1 MSSFLAHRSKIKT
14 KMNYSNCSKKLP
26 TQPEIDM
33 KYWFS
38 LCTLL
43 FCTFSLWGQIPGNST
58 RTKGIGKIVGFVVD
72 DEKDDIIE
80 FATISLYRGEELIDG
95 TITDDKGK
103 FTLTGLIDGQY
114 KLEVSFLGYDKKT
127 IENVEIEKERTLNL
141 KRIGLSTAAATL
153 DEVTVTAER
162 RLIEE
167 KVDRMVYNAD
177 QDNLSKGG
185 DAADVLRKVPLLSV
199 DLEGNISLRG
209 SSNIQVLINNKP
221 STIVAANVADALK
234 MLPADIIKTVEVI
247 TSPSAKYDAEG
258 SGGIINIT
266 TKKNNLEG
274 YYLNINSGVGLRGSN
289 LGLNGSLRTGKFGM
303 TLGGFGRAFYN
314 DAETT
319 MDQLT
324 ITDTGT
330 RLTRQSSEADD
341 NGIFGRYNIG
351 FDYDIDKTQFLSG
364 GVRFGIR
371 DFRRDEL
378 QTTDIFAD
386 DQLLQ
391 YSLRNI
397 DSKRYS
403 GSTDFN
409 VDYLKIFSPGHE
421 FSISTLYS
429 RTDENSNFISDN
441 LDENENFI
449 NSIKNLDDNLNQE
462 VTLQTDYIYPIGD
475 KQIFEIGAK
484 GIFRTVNSD
493 FSYLFAN
500 VEGVFAP
507 DFSRPAGTLDY
518 DQNVAAGYTSY
529 TLSFPGK
536 YTVKGGV
543 RYEQTSIDA
552 IQNGEDIDIPNYS
565 NLVPSINLS
574 KTFKDFS
581 TIKLGYNRR
590 IQRPWLRQLNPNV
603 NVQNSQNIQVGNPN
617 LRPEL
622 ADNLELGFSKLIK
635 KTYLNLSV
643 FGRSTDNAINQVRFP
658 IDSIPGAIVTTYE
671 NIGKERSLGMNIFA
685 NITLSENWT
694 LNGGFDLRHAWLEGQ
709 VTGTDGTSI
718 TAKNSGWNYGGR
730 MMSQYKLGNGWTAQG
745 FAFMRGR
752 RVQLQGSRGGFGA
765 YSVGLNKDFKN
776 NKGSIGLAAENFLN
790 RGWNVNTEL
799 NSAFF
804 NQTSNMLLLNRSVRI
819 NFNYRLGKMDIRR
832 NRRKTRSVRNDDLM
846 SGGDNGGG
854 MGGGT
859 MQGGGGTSGGAS
871 SASPSTSRS
880 SGQRGGQSANASKS
894 SATPA
899 TPADEVIDFSGEWK
913 GVSQTPRGEIE
924 QTFTFTIADKKLS
937 GSVKTPFGE
946 QDLSNTQLDG
956 NKFSFEVSF
965 GQFTI
970 AQNGVVV
977 DENTIV
983 LTSDR
988 GELTLTKVP

>member
-1 MSSFLAHRSKIKT
+1 MKNWFCLLA
-14 KMNYSNCSKKLP
+14 L
-26 TQPEIDM
+26 
-33 KYWFS
+33 
-38 LCTLL
+38 LL
-43 FCTFSLWGQIPGNST
+43 FTTTAWSQIPGNST
-58 RTKGIGKIVGFVVD
+58 RTKGIGKIVGFIID
-72 DEKDDIIE
+72 AENDEIIE

-95 TITDDKGK
+95 TITDEKGK
-103 FTLTGLIDGQY
+103 FTLTGLIDGKY
-114 KLEVSFLGYDKKT
+114 KLEISFLGYDKT
-127 IENVEIEKERTLNL
+127 VMEDLEIKKERTLNL
-141 KRIGLSTAAATL
+141 KRIELEKGAATL
-153 DEVTVTAER
+153 DEVTVTGQR
-162 RLIEE
+162 QLIEE

-199 DLEGNISLRG
+199 DLEGNVSLRG

-221 STIVAANVADALK
+221 STIVAANISDALK
-234 MLPADIIKTVEVI
+234 MLPADMIKTVEVI

-266 TKKNNLEG
+266 TKKNNLQG

-289 LGLNGSLRTGKFGM
+289 LGLNGSLRTGRFGM

-330 RLTRQSSEADD
+330 RLSRQSSEADD

-391 YSLRNI
+391 YNLRNI

-475 KQIFEIGAK
+475 KQIFEVGAK
-484 GIFRTVNSD
+484 GIFRRVNSD
-493 FSYLFAN
+493 YSYQFAST
-500 VEGVFAP
+500 EGVFNT

-518 DQNVAAGYTSY
+518 DQNVTAAYSSY
-529 TLSFPGK
+529 TLAFPGK
-536 YTVKGGV
+536 YTIKGGL
-543 RYEQTSIDA
+543 RYENTAIDA
-552 IQNGEDIDIPNYS
+552 LQDGEDIDIPNYS

-574 KTFKDFS
+574 KTFKNFT

-590 IQRPWLRQLNPNV
+590 IQRPWLRQLNPNI

-622 ADNLELGFSKLIK
+622 ADNIELGISKLIK
-635 KTYLNLSV
+635 KTYLNVSL

-658 IDSIPGAIVTTYE
+658 IDSVPGAIITTYE
-671 NIGKERSLGMNIFA
+671 NIGKERSLGMNLFA
-685 NITLSENWT
+685 NVNFSDKWT
-694 LNGGFDLRHAWLEGQ
+694 MNGGIDLRHAWLEGQ
-709 VTGTDGTSI
+709 VTGSDGTSE

-730 MMSQYKLGNGWTAQG
+730 VMSQYKLGNGWTAQG

-776 NKGSIGLAAENFLN
+776 KKGSIGLAAENFLN

-804 NQTSNMLLLNRSVRI
+804 TQSSNMLLLNRSIRI
-819 NFNYRLGKMDIRR
+819 NFNYRLGKMDFR
-832 NRRKTRSVRNDDLM
+832 NSRKKTRSVRNDDLM
-846 SGGDNGGG
+846 GGGDSGGG
-854 MGGGT
+854 MGS
-859 MQGGGGTSGGAS
+859 MQGGGSAPSGAS
-871 SASPSTSRS
+871 SGSRSSSTRS
-880 SGQRGGQSANASKS
+880 SGQRSTQGKDSKS
-894 SATPA
+894 KGDAKPVVPA
-899 TPADEVIDFSGEWK
+899 AETIDFSGKWK
-913 GVSQTPRGEIE
+913 GVSQTPRGDIE
-924 QTFTFTIADKKLS
+924 QIFDFKIEGNRLS
-937 GSVKTPFGE
+937 GSVKTPFGSQE
-946 QDLSNTQLDG
+946 LSNTKLEG

-977 DENTIV
+977 DENKIV
-983 LTSDR
+983 LSSDR
-988 GELTLTKVP
+988 GELTLTKEK

>member
-1 MSSFLAHRSKIKT
+1 
-14 KMNYSNCSKKLP
+14 
-26 TQPEIDM
+26 M
-33 KYWFS
+33 KNWFC
-38 LCTLL
+38 LFALL
-43 FCTFSLWGQIPGNST
+43 FCTHTVWSQIPGNST
-58 RTKGIGKIVGFVVD
+58 RTKGIGKIVGFIVD
-72 DEKDDIIE
+72 EEKGDIIE

-95 TITDDKGK
+95 TITDEKGK
-103 FTLTGLIDGQY
+103 FALSGLIDGTY

-127 IENVEIEKERTLNL
+127 IEGVEIKKERTLNL
-141 KRIGLSTAAATL
+141 KRIGLVTGAATL
-153 DEVTVTAER
+153 EEVTVTGER
-162 RLIEE
+162 QLIEE

-199 DLEGNISLRG
+199 DLEGNVSLRG

-221 STIVAANVADALK
+221 STIVAADVSDALK

-258 SGGIINIT
+258 SGGIINII

-274 YYLNINSGVGLRGSN
+274 YYLNINSGIGLRGSN

-391 YSLRNI
+391 YNLRNI

-429 RTDENSNFISDN
+429 RTDQNSNFISDN
-441 LDENENFI
+441 LDENENFL

-462 VTLQTDYIYPIGD
+462 VTVQTDYIYPIGD
-475 KQIFEIGAK
+475 KQIFEVGAK
-484 GIFRTVNSD
+484 GIFRSVNSD
-493 FSYLFAN
+493 YSYQFAS
-500 VEGVFAP
+500 VEGVFEQ
-507 DFSRPAGTLDY
+507 DFRRPAGNLDY

-529 TLSFPGK
+529 TLSLPGK

-543 RYEQTSIDA
+543 RYEQTSIEAVQD
-552 IQNGEDIDIPNYS
+552 GENIDIPNYS
-565 NLVPSINLS
+565 NLVPSVNLS
-574 KTFKDFS
+574 KTFKDFT

-603 NVQNSQNIQVGNPN
+603 NVQNSQDIQVGNPN

-635 KTYLNLSV
+635 KTYLNISL

-658 IDSIPGAIVTTYE
+658 IDSVPGAIITTYE
-671 NIGKERSLGMNIFA
+671 NIGRERSLGMNLFA
-685 NITLSENWT
+685 NINFTDKWT
-694 LNGGFDLRHAWLEGQ
+694 MNGGLDLRHAWLEGQ
-709 VTGTDGTSI
+709 VTGADGTSE

-730 MMSQYKLGNGWTAQG
+730 LMSQYKLGNGWTAQG

-765 YSVGLNKDFKN
+765 YSLGLNKDFKN
-776 NKGSIGLAAENFLN
+776 KKGSIGLAAENFLN

-804 NQTSNMLLLNRSVRI
+804 NQSSNMLLLNRSIRI
-819 NFNYRLGKMDIRR
+819 NFNYRIGKMDIRR
-832 NRRKTRSVRNDDLM
+832 SRKKTRSVRNDDLM
-846 SGGDNGGG
+846 GGGDSGG
-854 MGGGT
+854 MGG
-859 MQGGGGTSGGAS
+859 MQSGAGGAPSGAS
-871 SASPSTSRS
+871 SGSRS
-880 SGQRGGQSANASKS
+880 AGSRTSQSSSKS
-894 SATPA
+894 KGSAKPA
-899 TPADEVIDFSGEWK
+899 TPAEKAIDFSGNWK
-913 GVSQTPRGEIE
+913 GVSQTPRGEMV
-924 QTFTFTIADKKLS
+924 QTFTFKIEDKKLS
-937 GSVKTPFGE
+937 GSVKTPFGGT
-946 QDLSNTQLDG
+946 DLSNTKLEG

-983 LTSDR
+983 LSSDR
-988 GELTLTKVP
+988 GELTLTKEK

>member
-1 MSSFLAHRSKIKT
+1 MKNWFCLLA
-14 KMNYSNCSKKLP
+14 L
-26 TQPEIDM
+26 
-33 KYWFS
+33 
-38 LCTLL
+38 LL
-43 FCTFSLWGQIPGNST
+43 FTTTAWSQIPGNST
-58 RTKGIGKIVGFVVD
+58 RTKGIGKIVGFIVD
-72 DEKDDIIE
+72 EEKDEIIE

-95 TITDDKGK
+95 TITDEKGK
-103 FTLTGLIDGQY
+103 FTLTGLIDGKY

-127 IENVEIEKERTLNL
+127 IEDVEIKKERTLNL
-141 KRIGLSTAAATL
+141 KRIGLVTGAATL
-153 DEVTVTAER
+153 DEVTVTGQR
-162 RLIEE
+162 QLIEE

-221 STIVAANVADALK
+221 STIVAADVSDALK

-258 SGGIINIT
+258 SGGIINII

-341 NGIFGRYNIG
+341 NGIFGRYNVG

-391 YSLRNI
+391 YNLRNI
-397 DSKRYS
+397 DSRRYS

-429 RTDENSNFISDN
+429 RTDQNSNFVSDN
-441 LDENENFI
+441 LDENEDFI

-475 KQIFEIGAK
+475 KQIFEVGAK
-484 GIFRTVNSD
+484 GIFRSVDSD
-493 FSYLFAN
+493 FSYQFAS
-500 VEGVFAP
+500 VPGAFET
-507 DFSRPAGTLDY
+507 DFRRPAGTLDY

-529 TLSFPGK
+529 TLSLPGK

-543 RYEQTSIDA
+543 RFEQTMIDA
-552 IQNGEDIDIPNYS
+552 VQNGEDIDIPNYS
-565 NLVPSINLS
+565 NLVPSVNLS
-574 KTFKDFS
+574 KTFKDYT

-622 ADNLELGFSKLIK
+622 ADNLELGISKLIK
-635 KTYLNLSV
+635 KTYLNISL
-643 FGRSTDNAINQVRFP
+643 FGRITDNAINQVRFP

-685 NITLSENWT
+685 NINFTDKWT
-694 LNGGFDLRHAWLEGQ
+694 MNGGVDLRYAWLEGQ
-709 VTGTDGTSI
+709 VTGTDGTSE

-730 MMSQYKLGNGWTAQG
+730 VMSQYKLGNGWTAQG

-776 NKGSIGLAAENFLN
+776 KKGSIGLAAENFLN

-804 NQTSNMLLLNRSVRI
+804 TQNSNMLLLNRSVRI
-819 NFNYRLGKMDIRR
+819 NFNYRLGKMDVRR
-832 NRRKTRSVRNDDLM
+832 SRKKTRSVRNDDLM
-846 SGGDNGGG
+846 SGGDSGGG
-854 MGGGT
+854 MGGGS
-859 MQGGGGTSGGAS
+859 MQGGGGPPSGAS
-871 SASPSTSRS
+871 SSSRS
-880 SGQRGGQSANASKS
+880 SSRGSSSRSSQGGNKSKENAK
-894 SATPA
+894 PV
-899 TPADEVIDFSGEWK
+899 TPADKVIDFSGNWK
-913 GVSQTPRGEIE
+913 GVSETPRGPIE
-924 QTFTFTIADKKLS
+924 QTFTFKIEDNKLT
-937 GSVKTPFGE
+937 GSVKTPFGGT
-946 QDLSNTQLDG
+946 DLNNTKLEG

-977 DENTIV
+977 DENKIV

-988 GELTLTKVP
+988 GELTLTKEQ

>member
-1 MSSFLAHRSKIKT
+1 MRKSS
-14 KMNYSNCSKKLP
+14 Y
-26 TQPEIDM
+26 QPERKM
-33 KYWFS
+33 KNWFC
-38 LCTLL
+38 LLILL
-43 FCTFSLWGQIPGNST
+43 FGTISVWGQIPGNSL
-58 RTKGIGKIVGFVVD
+58 RTKGIGKITGTVQ
-72 DEKDDIIE
+72 DELDGRPIE
-80 FATISLYRGEELIDG
+80 FATISLYRNDELIDG

-103 FTLTGLIDGQY
+103 FSLEGLIDGTY
-114 KLEVSFLGYDKKT
+114 KIEISFLGFDQKVINDAK
-127 IENVEIEKERTLNL
+127 IEKERSLDL
-141 KRIGLSTAAATL
+141 GKVSLSTGAATL
-153 DEVTVTAER
+153 DEVTVTGQR
-162 RLIEE
+162 QIIEE

-199 DLEGNISLRG
+199 DLEGNVSLRG

-221 STIVAANVADALK
+221 STIVAANIADALK
-234 MLPADIIKTVEVI
+234 MLPADMIKTVEVI

-258 SGGIINIT
+258 SGGIINII
-266 TKKNNLEG
+266 TKKNNLQG

-289 LGLNGSLRTGKFGM
+289 LGLNGSLRSGKFGM

-324 ITDTGT
+324 ITETGT

-364 GVRFGIR
+364 GIRFGIR

-397 DSKRYS
+397 DSRRYS

-441 LDENENFI
+441 LDENEDFL
-449 NSIKNLDDNLNQE
+449 NSLKNLNDNLNQE
-462 VTLQTDYIYPIGD
+462 ITVQTDYIYPIGD
-475 KQIFEIGAK
+475 KQIFEVGAK
-484 GIFRTVNSD
+484 GIFRSVDSD
-493 FSYLFAN
+493 FSYQFAS
-500 VEGVFAP
+500 VPGAFET
-507 DFSRPAGTLDY
+507 DFRRPAGTLDY

-529 TLSFPGK
+529 TLSLPGK

-552 IQNGEDIDIPNYS
+552 QQNNEDIDIPNYS
-565 NLVPSINLS
+565 NFVPSVNLS
-574 KTFKDFS
+574 KTFKDF
-581 TIKLGYNRR
+581 TTVKLGYNRR

-622 ADNLELGFSKLIK
+622 ADNLELGISKLIK
-635 KTYLNLSV
+635 KTYLNISI
-643 FGRSTDNAINQVRFP
+643 FGRNTNNAINQVRFP
-658 IDSIPGAIVTTYE
+658 IDSIPGAIITTYE
-671 NIGKERSLGMNIFA
+671 NIGKERSLGMNLFA
-685 NITLSENWT
+685 NINFSDKWT
-694 LNGGFDLRHAWLEGQ
+694 LNGGLDLRHAWLEGQ
-709 VTGTDGTSI
+709 VTGEDGTSV

-730 MMSQYKLGNGWTAQG
+730 LMSQYKLGNGWTAQG
-745 FAFMRGR
+745 FTFMRGR

-765 YSVGLNKDFKN
+765 YSLGLNKDFKN
-776 NKGSIGLAAENFLN
+776 GKGSIGLAAENFLN

-804 NQTSNMLLLNRSVRI
+804 NQSSNMLLLNRSIKI
-819 NFNYRLGKMDIRR
+819 NFNYQLGKMDFR
-832 NRRKTRSVRNDDLM
+832 NSRKKTRSVRNDDLM
-846 SGGDNGGG
+846 SGGDSGG
-854 MGGGT
+854 MGG
-859 MQGGGGTSGGAS
+859 MQSGGGGAAPSGAS
-871 SASPSTSRS
+871 SGSRGGS
-880 SGQRGGQSANASKS
+880 RGQRGSQSGNKSK
-894 SATPA
+894 AKGEA
-899 TPADEVIDFSGEWK
+899 VTPADKVIDFSGKWK
-913 GVSQTPRGEIE
+913 GVSETPRGPIE
-924 QTFTFTIADKKLS
+924 QTFTFKIEDNKLN
-937 GSVKTPFGE
+937 GSVSTPFGS
-946 QDLSNTQLDG
+946 QDLNNTKLEG

-970 AQNGVVV
+970 SQNGVVV
-977 DENTIV
+977 DENKIV

-988 GELTLTKVP
+988 GELTLTKEQ

>member
-1 MSSFLAHRSKIKT
+1 MEKSS
-14 KMNYSNCSKKLP
+14 N
-26 TQPEIDM
+26 QPEIKM
-33 KYWFS
+33 KNWFC
-38 LCTLL
+38 LFALL
-43 FCTFSLWGQIPGNST
+43 FCTHTVWSQIPGNST
-58 RTKGIGKIVGFVVD
+58 RTKGIGKIVGFIVD
-72 DEKDDIIE
+72 EEKGDIIE

-95 TITDDKGK
+95 TITDEKGK
-103 FTLTGLIDGQY
+103 FALSGLIDGTY

-127 IENVEIEKERTLNL
+127 IEGVEIKKERTLNL
-141 KRIGLSTAAATL
+141 KRIGLVTGAATL
-153 DEVTVTAER
+153 EEVTVTGER
-162 RLIEE
+162 QLIEE

-199 DLEGNISLRG
+199 DLEGNVSLRG

-221 STIVAANVADALK
+221 STIVAADVSDALK

-258 SGGIINIT
+258 SGGIINII

-274 YYLNINSGVGLRGSN
+274 YYLNINSGIGLRGSN

-391 YSLRNI
+391 YNLRNI

-429 RTDENSNFISDN
+429 RTDQNSNFISDN
-441 LDENENFI
+441 LDENENFL

-462 VTLQTDYIYPIGD
+462 VTVQTDYIYPIGD
-475 KQIFEIGAK
+475 KQIFEVGAK
-484 GIFRTVNSD
+484 GIFRSVNSD
-493 FSYLFAN
+493 YSYQFAS
-500 VEGVFAP
+500 VEGVFEQ
-507 DFSRPAGTLDY
+507 DFRRPAGNLDY

-529 TLSFPGK
+529 TLSLPGK

-543 RYEQTSIDA
+543 RYEQTSIEAVQD
-552 IQNGEDIDIPNYS
+552 GENIDIPNYS
-565 NLVPSINLS
+565 NLVPSVNLS
-574 KTFKDFS
+574 KTFKDFT

-603 NVQNSQNIQVGNPN
+603 NVQNSQDIQVGNPN

-635 KTYLNLSV
+635 KTYLNISL

-658 IDSIPGAIVTTYE
+658 IDSVPGAIITTYE
-671 NIGKERSLGMNIFA
+671 NIGRERSLGMNLFA
-685 NITLSENWT
+685 NINFTDKWT
-694 LNGGFDLRHAWLEGQ
+694 MNGGLDLRHAWLEGQ
-709 VTGTDGTSI
+709 VTGADGTSE

-730 MMSQYKLGNGWTAQG
+730 LMSQYKLGNGWTAQG

-765 YSVGLNKDFKN
+765 YSLGLNKDFKN
-776 NKGSIGLAAENFLN
+776 KKGSIGLAAENFLN

-804 NQTSNMLLLNRSVRI
+804 NQSSNMLLLNRSIRI
-819 NFNYRLGKMDIRR
+819 NFNYRIGKMDIRR
-832 NRRKTRSVRNDDLM
+832 SRKKTRSVRNDDLM
-846 SGGDNGGG
+846 GGGDSGG
-854 MGGGT
+854 MGG
-859 MQGGGGTSGGAS
+859 MQSGAGGAPSGAS
-871 SASPSTSRS
+871 SGSRS
-880 SGQRGGQSANASKS
+880 AGSRTSQSSSKS
-894 SATPA
+894 KGSAKPA
-899 TPADEVIDFSGEWK
+899 TPAEKAIDFSGNWK
-913 GVSQTPRGEIE
+913 GVSQTPRGEMV
-924 QTFTFTIADKKLS
+924 QTFTFKIEDKKLS
-937 GSVKTPFGE
+937 GSVKTPFGGT
-946 QDLSNTQLDG
+946 DLSNTKLEG

-983 LTSDR
+983 LSSDR
-988 GELTLTKVP
+988 GELTLTKEK